1 MLRTRTTLAAFVTLA
16 FASTVALAA
25 IVTVDLSGTW
35 SFSVVTENGTGTPTV
50 TLKHEGAKLTGTYSS
65 TMMGLRAL
73 EGSVKG
79 DSLRFVLSNGG
90 NADAPALTFI
100 GAAVDKDYLKGIVDF
115 GGMGSATFTAVRKPQ
130 L

>member
-1 MLRTRTTLAAFVTLA
+1 MIRTRTTLAAFVALA

-25 IVTVDLSGTW
+25 IVAVDLSGTW

-50 TLKHEGAKLTGTYSS
+50 TLKQEGAKLTGTYSS

-79 DSLRFVLSNGG
+79 DSLQFVLSNGG
-90 NADAPALTFI
+90 NADAPTLTFI
-100 GAAVDKDYLKGIVDF
+100 GAAVDKDNLKGIVDF
-115 GGMGSATFTAVRKPQ
+115 GGMGSATFTAARKPQ